1 MKTITLELFKF
12 NELSEEAKQV
22 AIDDYRSSGK
32 HCGDVGE
39 VIDSAKAAIELFNLE
54 TGRRYSDVTT
64 CHIDEDILELKGVR
78 AYKYI
83 LNNYGYKLFKPKFIK
98 SIKGHKFYT
107 QVICKRYDFSKF
119 KNGKPTLSTF
129 IYSKNQKTDS
139 CVLTGV
145 CYDNDI
151 LRPVYDFLSKPCQYT
166 TIQDI
171 FEQLGEA
178 IAKTFQ
184 DFEEWTNSDEYIS
197 EFFEGNDYDFTIDGN
212 RY

>member
-1 MKTITLELFKF
+1 MQTVLIEIFKF
-12 NELSEEAKQV
+12 NELSEAAQQV
-22 AIDDYRSSGK
+22 AIDNYRNSGK

-54 TGRRYSDVTT
+54 TGNRYSDVST
-64 CHIDEDILELKGVR
+64 CHIDDDILELKGIR
-78 AYKYI
+78 AYKYL
-83 LNNYGYKLFKPKFIK
+83 LNNYGNELFKRAYIKHYDSHKFIPQ
-98 SIKGHKFYT
+98 FYCERKT
-107 QVICKRYDFSKF
+107 Y
-119 KNGKPTLSTF
+119 KNGNKSTF
-129 IYSKNQKTDS
+129 VYSRYKKTDS

-145 CYDNDI
+145 CYDDDI
-151 LRPVYDFLSKPCQYT
+151 LRPIYEFLAKPCHHT

-171 FEQLGEA
+171 FEELGEA

-184 DFEEWTNSDEYIS
+184 DFEEWVNSDEYIS